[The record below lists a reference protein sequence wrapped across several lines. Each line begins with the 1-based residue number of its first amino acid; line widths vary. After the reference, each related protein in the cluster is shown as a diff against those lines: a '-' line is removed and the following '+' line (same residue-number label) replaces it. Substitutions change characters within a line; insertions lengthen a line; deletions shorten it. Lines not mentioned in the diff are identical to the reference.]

1 MSASQSRT
9 STRPS
14 SEVERNTY
22 ANGSTTSRG
31 NGHARQRSNTASSV
45 RSNGTVRAP
54 RVSMEDNTSPL
65 ARFGIKGDG
74 LMLFVTCFA
83 SLGVFL
89 FGYDQGV
96 MSGIITGPYFKAY
109 FKHPTAYEIGTLVAS
124 LELGALVTSLACGRL
139 ADIFGRKNTLFW
151 GAVIFSVGGAIQTF
165 TSGYDTMLI
174 GRVISGLG
182 VGVLSM
188 IVPTYQSEISP
199 AENRGKLACIEF
211 TGNIIGYASSVWV
224 DYFSSF
230 IESDLSWRLPLS
242 LQVVIGATLAF
253 GSVLLPESP
262 RWLLDK
268 DMDEQGMRVLADLHG
283 AGDPNEPR
291 AKLEFREIKENVLYL
306 RKQGDNSYKRMLTQ
320 YRYRT
325 MIAMS
330 SQMFAQLVGI
340 NSVCYYLPMILES
353 AGWIGRDA
361 LLMTGV
367 NGIIY
372 TLATVPTW
380 FLIDLWGRRII
391 LLSGAIGCGAALTAC
406 SYFMYLDQSYTPQAV
421 VGCIIVFNA
430 WFGYSWGPVPWLYPP
445 EILPLAFRA
454 KGASL
459 ATATN
464 WSFNWLV
471 GELTPIL
478 MEKIAWRLYLILAF
492 FAGLAFVTVYFG
504 YPETSGVP
512 LEEIGALFG
521 DEINVPQDE
530 EEDDDDDDQQDEDG
544 QGGSGERIRPR
555 VSVDGSQDGA
565 EYTPRPIRRSI
576 SSHPR
581 LQSEEERA
589 ARAAAARVAAEE
601 RQVAQSF
608 FRLGGG
614 GPFGWVSRLLR
625 GGKREGPP
633 DRSLYEQISRDEH

>member
-1 MSASQSRT
+1 MSSNQSRS

-22 ANGSTTSRG
+22 TNGSTTPSR
-31 NGHARQRSNTASSV
+31 NGHAAIQRSNTASS
-45 RSNGTVRAP
+45 NGAVRAP
-54 RVSMEDNTSPL
+54 VVSMDHDTSPL
-65 ARFGIKGDG
+65 AKIGIKGDG

-109 FKHPTAYEIGTLVAS
+109 FNHPTAYEIGTLVAS

-139 ADIFGRKNTLFW
+139 ADIFGRKSTLFW
-151 GAVIFSVGGAIQTF
+151 GAVIFSVGGAIQTL

-224 DYFSSF
+224 DYFSSY

-242 LQVVIGATLAF
+242 LQVVIGTTLAF

-268 DMDEQGMRVLADLHG
+268 DMDHEGMRVLADLHG

-291 AKLEFREIKENVLYL
+291 AKLEFREIKENVLFL
-306 RKQGDNSYKRMLTQ
+306 RKQGDSSYKRMLTQ

-325 MIAMS
+325 LIAMS

-340 NSVCYYLPMILES
+340 NTVCYYLPMILES

-380 FLIDLWGRRII
+380 FLVDLWGRRII
-391 LLSGAIGCGAALTAC
+391 LLSGAVGCASALTAC
-406 SYFMYLDQSYTPQAV
+406 GYFLYLDRDYTPQAV
-421 VGCIIVFNA
+421 VASIIVFNA
-430 WFGYSWGPVPWLYPP
+430 VFGYSWGPIPWLYPP

-478 MEKIAWRLYLILAF
+478 MEKIGWRLYIVLAF
-492 FAGLAFVTVYFG
+492 FAVLAFITVYFG

-521 DEINVPQDE
+521 DEINVPQD
-530 EEDDDDDDQQDEDG
+530 DDDDDDDDEEDEGDG
-544 QGGSGERIRPR
+544 ARRRRSA
-555 VSVDGSQDGA
+555 STDGSEGGRF
-565 EYTPRPIRRSI
+565 TPRPIRRSI

-601 RQVAQSF
+601 RRAAQSF
-608 FRLGGG
+608 FGMGGSG
-614 GPFGWVSRLLR
+614 GVFGWVGRLLG
-625 GGKREGPP
+625 GGKREAPP
-633 DRSLYEQISRDEH
+633 DRSLYEEVRRDEH

>member
-1 MSASQSRT
+1 MSSNHSRS

-14 SEVERNTY
+14 SEVERNTLT
-22 ANGSTTSRG
+22 NGSTTPNSY
-31 NGHARQRSNTASSV
+31 GHGRQRSNTASSV
-45 RSNGTVRAP
+45 RSSGTVRAP
-54 RVSMEDNTSPL
+54 SVSMDHDTSPL
-65 ARFGIKGDG
+65 AKVGIKGDN

-109 FKHPTAYEIGTLVAS
+109 FNHPTASEIGTLVAS

-211 TGNIIGYASSVWV
+211 TGNIVGYASSVWV
-224 DYFSSF
+224 DYFASY
-230 IESDLSWRLPLS
+230 IESDISWRLPLS
-242 LQVVIGATLAF
+242 LQVVIGATLAV

-268 DMDEQGMRVLADLHG
+268 DMDEEGMRVLADLHG
-283 AGDPNEPR
+283 AGDPTEPR

-325 MIAMS
+325 LIAMS
-330 SQMFAQLVGI
+330 SQAFAQLIGI
-340 NSVCYYLPMILES
+340 NTVCYYLPMILES

-380 FLIDLWGRRII
+380 FLVDLWGRRLI

-406 SYFMYLDQSYTPQAV
+406 GYFLYLDRDYTPQAV
-421 VGCIIVFNA
+421 VGSIIVFNA
-430 WFGYSWGPVPWLYPP
+430 WFGYSWGPIPWLYPP
-445 EILPLAFRA
+445 EIMPLAFRA

-464 WSFNWLV
+464 WSFNWVV
-471 GELTPIL
+471 GELSPIL
-478 MEKIAWRLYLILAF
+478 METIGWKLYIILAF
-492 FAGLAFVTVYFG
+492 FALLAFITVYFG

-521 DEINVPQDE
+521 DEITVPQDDDDEDE
-530 EEDDDDDDQQDEDG
+530 EEEEGDG
-544 QGGSGERIRPR
+544 QGTRRRRST
-555 VSVDGSQDGA
+555 SMDGSDG
-565 EYTPRPIRRSI
+565 EFTPRPIRRSI

-601 RQVAQSF
+601 RRAAQSF
-608 FRLGGG
+608 FGLGGS
-614 GPFGWVSRLLR
+614 GPFGWIGRMFG
-625 GGKREGPP
+625 GGKREAPP
-633 DRSLYEQISRDEH
+633 DRRLYEEVRSDEH

>member
-1 MSASQSRT
+1 MSASHSRS
-9 STRPS
+9 STRPP
-14 SEVERNTY
+14 SEVERNTE
-22 ANGSTTSRG
+22 ANRKP
-31 NGHARQRSNTASSV
+31 GHARQRSNTASSI

-54 RVSMEDNTSPL
+54 AVSMDHDTSPL
-65 ARFGIKGDG
+65 AKIGIKGDG

-109 FKHPTAYEIGTLVAS
+109 FGHPNSYEIGTLVAS

-139 ADIFGRKNTLFW
+139 ADIFGRKSTLFW

-165 TSGYDTMLI
+165 TSGYETMLA
-174 GRVISGLG
+174 GRVVAGLG
-182 VGVLSM
+182 VGTLSM
-188 IVPTYQSEISP
+188 VVPTYQSEISP

-224 DYFSSF
+224 DYGASY

-242 LQVVIGATLAF
+242 LQVIIGATLAV
-253 GSVLLPESP
+253 GSMLLPESP

-268 DMDEQGMRVLADLHG
+268 DMDEEGMRVLADLHG
-283 AGDPNEPR
+283 AGDPSEPR

-306 RKQGDNSYKRMLTQ
+306 RKQGDNSYRRMFTQ

-325 MIAMS
+325 LIAMS

-361 LLMTGV
+361 LFMTGV

-380 FLIDLWGRRII
+380 YLVDLWGRRNI
-391 LLSGAIGCGAALTAC
+391 LMSGAFGCGAALAAC
-406 SYFMYLDQSYTPQAV
+406 GYFLYLDQDYTPKAV
-421 VGCIIVFNA
+421 VGSIIVFNA
-430 WFGYSWGPVPWLYPP
+430 WFGYSWGPIPWLYPP
-445 EILPLAFRA
+445 EIMPLAFRA

-478 MEKIAWRLYLILAF
+478 MEKIGWRLYIILAF
-492 FAGLAFVTVYFG
+492 FALLALITVYFG

-530 EEDDDDDDQQDEDG
+530 DSDDTDDEE
-544 QGGSGERIRPR
+544 SG
-555 VSVDGSQDGA
+555 DGSRRRRSGSADGSEDA
-565 EYTPRPIRRSI
+565 PFTPRPIRRSI

-601 RQVAQSF
+601 RRAAQSF
-608 FRLGGG
+608 FGLGAG
-614 GPFGWVSRLLR
+614 GPLAWVGRLFGR
-625 GGKREGPP
+625 GKSEATP
-633 DRSLYEQISRDEH
+633 DRGLYEEVRRDEH